1 MLLMMLMIANQTG
14 DSAAIPGAE
23 RPQRHVDGMFT
34 SELSRLQSARLVQK
48 YAMDIMRMRPEKGM
62 DDDEDEEELLGHAA
76 RRGEGGGWKGGG
88 QVPPRTD
95 VVLNDE
101 PSRDGDFVAV
111 FVDGFSRHVLPS
123 LEGRHPGDADPL
135 RGAGEAAAPGETTPA
150 TRAHVVESQTK

>member
-1 MLLMMLMIANQTG
+1 
-14 DSAAIPGAE
+14 
-23 RPQRHVDGMFT
+23 MFT
-34 SELSRLQSARLVQK
+34 SELSRLQSARLVQR

-62 DDDEDEEELLGHAA
+62 DDDEDEEEPLGHAA

-111 FVDGFSRHVLPS
+111 FADGLSRQVLAS
-123 LEGRHPGDADPL
+123 LEGRHAGGGEPL
-135 RGAGEAAAPGETTPA
+135 RGAREAAAPGAASPA
-150 TRAHVVESQTK
+150 ARGHV